1 MNSLK
6 EKNTENKTR
15 KNNYYLK
22 NKSLNNKSS
31 NNKSKNFTEKVLNDT
46 TNYRNDFTL
55 EYTTK
60 EPVDSPNNSKKEI
73 NDGENTTQ
81 KSTNVTRD
89 IQEPDMDMEYSTCS
103 SYDCTGLIP
112 AIAGSDEEVENYQE
126 LYPFLPTGVTPDK
139 K

>member
-15 KNNYYLK
+15 KNNSFSK
-22 NKSLNNKSS
+22 NKSS

-60 EPVDSPNNSKKEI
+60 EPFENSYNSPREI

-81 KSTNVTRD
+81 KSNNVTRD
-89 IQEPDMDMEYSTCS
+89 IQEPDMDMEYNTCS

-112 AIAGSDEEVENYQE
+112 AIAQSDEEVENYQE